1 MASAICVEA
10 ADEGFGMG
18 RGADAVE
25 VKDIASGDRQIGK
38 GRYILPLK
46 RATGSCVYIGLRND
60 APGRGRKRDAV
71 VCRAGGVRQAEGAT
85 AIGGDGIR
93 AVGKLKWR
101 HGNPRA
107 YVDVLKTTGN
117 MAAPIRGEAAGSR
130 EKAARPRAEFRAAHQ
145 KSVLTFQVC
154 VGEISGWRRPAHR
167 SSAAAARG
175 GE

>member
-25 VKDIASGDRQIGK
+25 VKDVASGDREIGK
-38 GRYILPLK
+38 GRHILPLK

-71 VCRAGGVRQAEGAT
+71 VCRAGGVRQAESST
-85 AIGGDGIR
+85 AISSDGIR
-93 AVGKLKWR
+93 AVGKWQRENLSA
-101 HGNPRA
+101 H
-107 YVDVLKTTGN
+107 VDVLKTTGN
-117 MAAPIRGEAAGSR
+117 MAAPVRSEATGSR
-130 EKAARPRAEFRAAHQ
+130 EKAGRHRADFRAAHQ

-154 VGEISGWRRPAHR
+154 VGEISGWRRRPAHR
-167 SSAAAARG
+167 SSAAAAC
-175 GE
+175 